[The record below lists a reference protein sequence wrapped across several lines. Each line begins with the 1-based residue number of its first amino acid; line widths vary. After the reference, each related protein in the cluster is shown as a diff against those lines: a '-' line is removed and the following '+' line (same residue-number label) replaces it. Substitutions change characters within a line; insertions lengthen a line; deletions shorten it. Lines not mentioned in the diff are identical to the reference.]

1 MSTSV
6 RIAKVGEIFSDKNHL
21 HLVVWNRFCPKS
33 HTSGLMLVKKM
44 IEDYD
49 LVMPMLRPI
58 GRKGNA
64 YVDNVK
70 SQFEEPVPNSISNEI
85 PSAPTLGE
93 DYSGH
98 CELWIQVADVI
109 NSTFVSFLRREFNKK
124 SNVFAALLYHN
135 SPTLAP
141 LGKSRVRNVDPEI
154 LRDIGKDQLL
164 AFLKLIWY
172 RSSVVIVDWLST
184 QNGAIPTIDPVTQK
198 DVLHDLMTKIMSS
211 INPNDYGLSSSYDS
225 IDPSS
230 FGVSHMSAF
239 AINALTVVTYL
250 YQIEQYFENP
260 NITHPYSYPNKE
272 EFLKLFCT

>member
-1 MSTSV
+1 MSTAV
-6 RIAKVGEIFSDKNHL
+6 RMAKVGEIFRGKNHL
-21 HLVVWNRFCPKS
+21 HLVIWNRFCAKS
-33 HTSGLMLVKKM
+33 HSSGLMLVKKL

-64 YVDNVK
+64 YVNNVK

-85 PSAPTLGE
+85 PPAPTLRDG
-93 DYSGH
+93 YSGH

-109 NSTFVSFLRREFNKK
+109 NSTLVDFLRERFNKK
-124 SNVFAALLYHN
+124 SNGFAALLYHN
-135 SPTLAP
+135 DNPTWAP
-141 LGKSRVRNVDPEI
+141 LSRSYANGRNGLSKNI
-154 LRDIGKDQLL
+154 RRDIGEEQLP

-172 RSSVVIVDWLST
+172 RSSVVIIDWLST

-198 DVLHDLMTKIMSS
+198 GVLHDLMTKILSS

-230 FGVSHMSAF
+230 FGVSHMSAL
-239 AINALTVVTYL
+239 AIEALTAVTRL
-250 YQIEQYFENP
+250 YQIE
-260 NITHPYSYPNKE
+260 TRPYIYPNKE